1 MILKSVS
8 YFIIFSFLL
17 TASGCYTT
25 KNYADS
31 PEELIAKEKGKK
43 DVVYE
48 DLDSMTLINNKNF
61 DLSLYTSRF
70 IKSRTDSSYKFVYY
84 YPRQVFDTAKMLAL
98 KSTKAFYKDAVPD
111 TLDIRNIIF
120 LHYSISDFD
129 NSKTLKVI
137 GLSILIPA
145 VTIGL
150 IFLIGMLPYMGN
162 NKY

>member
-1 MILKSVS
+1 MNIKLIT
-8 YFIIFSFLL
+8 YTLLFSFLL

-48 DLDSMTLINNKNF
+48 DLDSMTLKSNKNF

-70 IKSRTDSSYKFVYY
+70 IKGRTDSSYKFVYY

-111 TLDIRNIIF
+111 TLDIRNISL
-120 LHYSISDFD
+120 LHYSISIPD

-137 GLSILIPA
+137 GLSVLIPA

-150 IFLIGMLPYMGN
+150 IFIIALLPYMGN
-162 NKY
+162 NRH